1 MMSKRSVHSDSI
13 TLFDR
18 YFTKNA
24 SQGGFGLLELMIA
37 MTILA
42 IGILGI
48 MKLQMQASFGNSAS
62 RNNSAAVN
70 LARSKLE
77 SLKRVGSY
85 SVQEGVVL
93 ELQDQNGS
101 TALDNWT
108 NPDFPAD
115 PTDPINLINEAEDS
129 SSFGRIFTRMWN
141 VADSTPM
148 TNFKT
153 IRVRVTWSH
162 NGEPRHVDLETQV
175 GLKDL
180 EYFQ

>member
-1 MMSKRSVHSDSI
+1 
-13 TLFDR
+13 
-18 YFTKNA
+18 
-24 SQGGFGLLELMIA
+24 MIA
-37 MTILA
+37 LTILA

-48 MKLQMQASFGNSAS
+48 MKLQMQSSFGNAAS

-85 SVQEGVVL
+85 SIQEGVVL

-101 TALDNWT
+101 TALDDWT
-108 NPDFPAD
+108 TPDFSEGPM
-115 PTDPINLINEAEDS
+115 NEAEDS
-129 SSFGRIFTRMWN
+129 SSLGNIFNRMWN
-141 VADSTPM
+141 IADNTPM

-153 IRVRVTWSH
+153 VRVRVTWAH

>member
-1 MMSKRSVHSDSI
+1 MNRRSVHSGSI
-13 TLFDR
+13 TIFER
-18 YFTKNA
+18 CFSKST
-24 SQGGFGLLELMIA
+24 SEGGFGLLELMIA
-37 MTILA
+37 LTILA
-42 IGILGI
+42 IGILGV
-48 MKLQMQASFGNSAS
+48 MKLQMQSSFGNSAS
-62 RNNSAAVN
+62 RNNTAAVN

-93 ELQDQNGS
+93 ELQDQNSS

-108 NPDFPAD
+108 NPDFSEGP
-115 PTDPINLINEAEDS
+115 LNEAEDS
-129 SSFGRIFTRMWN
+129 SSLGNIFTRMWN
-141 VADSTPM
+141 IADSTPM

-153 IRVRVTWSH
+153 VRVRVAWLH

>member
-1 MMSKRSVHSDSI
+1 MNRRSVHSDSV
-13 TLFDR
+13 TLFEKW
-18 YFTKNA
+18 FSKSA

-62 RNNSAAVN
+62 RNTSAAVN

-93 ELQDQNGS
+93 KAGYRNNQDHGYKGDDHQ
-101 TALDNWT
+101 
-108 NPDFPAD
+108 
-115 PTDPINLINEAEDS
+115 
-129 SSFGRIFTRMWN
+129 
-141 VADSTPM
+141 
-148 TNFKT
+148 
-153 IRVRVTWSH
+153 
-162 NGEPRHVDLETQV
+162 
-175 GLKDL
+175 
-180 EYFQ
+180 